1 MESLNLFK
9 VLTPEIVDIIE
20 LRYGLLKSV
29 YYNQPIGRRA
39 LSEKLNVQERTIRNE
54 ANILKEQG
62 LLKIESSGMSV
73 TEEGEK
79 ILSELGSLYGELKGI
94 PGLEKKLREKLDIRS
109 VSIVPGSVSSL
120 DNLNIELGK
129 ETSKQIK
136 SSLTGEDILGITGGT
151 TMASVSEECI
161 QENKKRNIVVVPA
174 RGGLGKDIYTQS
186 NSIAVK
192 LAEKLGGS
200 YRLLYVPDGLSE
212 EALKHM
218 VENGEIKETLELIEK
233 MNILVF
239 GIGRADTMA
248 RRRNLTSDK
257 INFLEETGAVAE
269 AFGHYFD
276 INGNE
281 VWEYKT
287 IGLSLDKF
295 RNIDVAIAVAGGED
309 KAEAIIAV
317 SSLNKN
323 MQLVTDEL
331 AANKI
336 LEILD

>member
-1 MESLNLFK
+1 MKSLNLFK

-20 LRYGLLKSV
+20 LRYSLLRSV
-29 YYNQPIGRRA
+29 NYNQPIGRRA

-62 LLKIESSGMSV
+62 LLKIESSGMSI
-73 TEEGEK
+73 TEEGIN
-79 ILSELGSLYGELKGI
+79 ILNELGLLYGELKGI
-94 PGLEKKLREKLDIRS
+94 PALEKALVEKLGIKN
-109 VSIVPGSVSSL
+109 VKIVPGNLSGGESS
-120 DNLNIELGK
+120 NVELGK
-129 ETSKQIK
+129 ETSKLIK
-136 SSLTGEDILGITGGT
+136 TSLTGNDILGITGGT
-151 TMASVSEECI
+151 TMASVARECI
-161 QENKKRNIVVVPA
+161 QENKKRDVVVVPA

-186 NSIAVK
+186 NSIAVN
-192 LAEKLGGS
+192 LAEKLGGT

-218 VENGEIKETLELIEK
+218 VANGEIKETLELIEK

-248 RRRNLTSDK
+248 NRRSLTDEQMRY
-257 INFLEETGAVAE
+257 LEEKGAVAE
-269 AFGHYFD
+269 SFGHYFD
-276 INGNE
+276 ISGKE
-281 VWEYKT
+281 VWEYRT

-295 RNIDVAIAVAGGED
+295 RNIDVAIGVAGGEE
-309 KAEAIIAV
+309 KAESIIAA

-331 AANKI
+331 AANRI